1 MPRDPGDIPMVRF
14 ALLLALA
21 APALAQTP
29 AAQPA
34 ARPAIPGVS
43 PAGMAA
49 IEKYRGKGDPEFPAL
64 VRAQRDAQQKL
75 VTATLAAKIDPER
88 IATLVDEAEEARAAV
103 RVHQNEQMMK
113 ALREMPEA
121 DRAPF
126 LRSAF
131 RPITTAR

>member
-1 MPRDPGDIPMVRF
+1 MVRF

-21 APALAQTP
+21 TPALAQPP

-34 ARPAIPGVS
+34 PRVPIPGVS
-43 PAGMAA
+43 PAGMAV
-49 IEKYRGKGDPEFPAL
+49 IEKYRGKGDPEFPGL

-88 IATLVDEAEEARAAV
+88 IATLVNEAEEARAAV

-131 RPITTAR
+131 RPPSPVR